1 MTSIFASQAA
11 ADGLSTVGSVERLHP
26 DIDALISPNATIEV
40 LAKGFKWSEGP
51 VWIPDGNE
59 GLPSQSLLFSD
70 IPNNRIHCWNT
81 QSGLSV
87 FLEPAGFTGPASY
100 GKERGSN
107 GLALDTEGRLLCCE
121 HGDRRISVLEKNG
134 GKRTLADAW
143 DGNRFNS
150 PNDLAIHASGAI
162 YFTDPPY
169 GLPDGFDDARREI
182 DFCGVFRVQPNGTVD
197 LLCKTM
203 TRPNGIAFSPDQKK
217 LYVAQS
223 DPDEPILKVF
233 NVGDNGMLDAG
244 KTFFDARNL
253 SAKRKGNPDG
263 LAVDTKGNLFATG
276 PGGVLVIAADGTH
289 LGTILTGQK
298 TANCCFGEDGRSLF
312 MTADMHLCRIR
323 LTTSG
328 W

>member
-1 MTSIFASQAA
+1 MKPTCAIQAG
-11 ADGLSTVGSVERLHP
+11 DNMFPIVGSVERLHS
-26 DIDALISPNATIEV
+26 DLDALVPIDATIEV
-40 LAKGFKWSEGP
+40 LAMGFQWSEGP
-51 VWIPDGNE
+51 VWVQNGDG

-81 QSGLSV
+81 KSELST

-107 GLALDTEGRLLCCE
+107 GLALDTKGRLLCCE

-143 DGNRFNS
+143 EGRRFNS
-150 PNDLAIHASGAI
+150 PNDLAVHASGAI

-169 GLPDGFDDARREI
+169 GLPNGFDDKRREI
-182 DFCGVFRVQPNGTVD
+182 EFCGVFRIQPNGQVD

-223 DPDEPILKVF
+223 DPYAPILKVF
-233 NVGDNGMLDAG
+233 NVDEYGMLDAG
-244 KTFFDARNL
+244 KIFFDASNL
-253 SAKRKGNPDG
+253 SATRKGMPDG

-276 PGGVLVIAADGTH
+276 PGGVLVIASDGTH